1 MSSRPVSETVRF
13 HTWSVAFSCGALLL
27 PLVGSGQPLLHPI
40 PSPSVAAA
48 ESEVAGSPAA
58 VSVPVDPL
66 EKNAFQAISRE
77 VQTIFNKSRGAVVR
91 VEATDAFGP
100 RGGTGFFID
109 PAGTIYTNYSVAGR
123 SWNLLVEFA
132 GKKYPATCLVA
143 DPLSGVV
150 LLNIHAT
157 QTPFLPIGR
166 SADLKMASPVVAIGY
181 PRDKPESAA
190 FGLVSGFDQKI
201 LDCCL
206 PVTHIQANLPMQYGE
221 SGAPLLNANG
231 EVVGIVMCQLNFG
244 AACLSIPIRA
254 AEKVRTD
261 YLRFG
266 QIRPAWMGFNV
277 KQVTG
282 YDEENDVNVER
293 LTDSSPAAAA
303 GLKAGDTLRKVGATS
318 IHSFADLCEAFF
330 FLTPDENVSIAVER
344 EGKDLLLNVR
354 TADPPGESMSLPPAT
369 ESSASSPTLTLPM
382 PRDPK

>member
-13 HTWSVAFSCGALLL
+13 HLRSVAFSCGVLLL
-27 PLVGSGQPLLHPI
+27 PLAGWGQPLSD
-40 PSPSVAAA
+40 PSSSPAIGAAA
-48 ESEVAGSPAA
+48 PDFAGVPTAA
-58 VSVPVDPL
+58 NAPVGPID
-66 EKNAFQAISRE
+66 KNAFQAIGRE
-77 VQTIFNKSRGAVVR
+77 VQAIFNKSKDAVVR
-91 VEATDAFGP
+91 VEATDAYGP

-143 DPLSGVV
+143 DPLSGVM
-150 LLNIHAT
+150 LLNIHAG

-166 SADLKMASPVVAIGY
+166 SSDLKMASPVVAIGY
-181 PRDKPESAA
+181 PRDKPESAT
-190 FGLVSGFDQKI
+190 FGLVSGFDQKV

-231 EVVGIVMCQLNFG
+231 EVVGIIMCQLNFG

-266 QIRPAWMGFNV
+266 QPRAAWMGFNV
-277 KQVTG
+277 KQVSG

-293 LTDSSPAAAA
+293 LTDHGPASVA
-303 GLKAGDTLRKVGATS
+303 GLKVGDTLRKIGDTS

-330 FLTPDENVSIAVER
+330 FLTPNENVPIAVER
-344 EGKDLLLNVR
+344 DGKDLLLSVR
-354 TADPPGESMSLPPAT
+354 SADPPGESMSLPPAMD
-369 ESSASSPTLTLPM
+369 SPAGSPTLALPM
-382 PRDPK
+382 PREQK